1 MLKEI
6 RLPELS
12 DHVAAADIVKV
23 LVAAGDAVAADQP
36 LLEVETEK
44 AVFEFPS
51 PEAGVVRE
59 VLVGPG
65 ETAAV
70 GQLLFRLEVADSGAA
85 APAKENP
92 PPVETRPSPAAAA
105 APPTPPPTPT
115 PAPPPPAAPAD
126 QDGGAPLAAPSVR
139 KLARELGVDIR
150 KVRGFGPGG
159 RIGAEDVKRY
169 ADFGPGSQGDAPAT
183 VPRPL
188 PDFARWGEVRREP
201 MGKVR
206 RITADAMTAAALVPQ
221 VTQFDWADA
230 TELEAF
236 RLRHAPTV
244 ERAGGKLTVTAVLL
258 RFCAEALRRFPR
270 FNASV
275 DMGAGEVVYKEF
287 VNIGVAVDTE
297 RGLLVPVLKGA
308 DRKPI
313 TALAAELAALAERAR
328 GKKLL
333 PEEMEGG
340 TFTISNL
347 GGIGGTGFTPI
358 VYPPK
363 VAILGV
369 SRSEMRPV
377 WDEASGQFR
386 PRRVLPLSLTYDHRL
401 IDGADGARFLRFLC
415 AALEQPLTLFL

>member
-12 DHVAAADIVKV
+12 DNVTAADIVKV
-23 LVAAGDAVAADQP
+23 LVAPGDAVAAEQP

-51 PEAGVVRE
+51 PVAGVVRE
-59 VLVGPG
+59 ILVGAG

-70 GQLLFRLEVADSGAA
+70 GQLLFRLEVPDAGGAAPAEEIPPPETRRSPATAA
-85 APAKENP
+85 APRA
-92 PPVETRPSPAAAA
+92 PA
-105 APPTPPPTPT
+105 
-115 PAPPPPAAPAD
+115 PAPPPPAAPAEEV
-126 QDGGAPLAAPSVR
+126 GGTPLAAPSVR

-150 KVRGFGPGG
+150 QVRGFGPGG
-159 RIGAEDVKRY
+159 RIGAEDVKRF
-169 ADFGPGSQGDAPAT
+169 AAFGPGSQGEAPPAT
-183 VPRPL
+183 ARPL

-201 MGKVR
+201 MSKVR
-206 RITADAMTAAALVPQ
+206 RITAEAMTAAALVPQ

-230 TELEAF
+230 TALEAF
-236 RLRHAPTV
+236 RLRHGGAV
-244 ERAGGKLTVTAVLL
+244 ERAGRKLTVTAVLL
-258 RFCAEALRRFPR
+258 RLCAEALKRFPQ

-275 DMGAGEVVYKEF
+275 DMGAGEVVFKEF

-297 RGLLVPVLKGA
+297 RGLLVPVVKGA

-313 TALAAELAALAERAR
+313 TALAAELAALAEKAR

-347 GGIGGTGFTPI
+347 GGIGGSGFTPI
-358 VYPPK
+358 VYPPQ

-369 SRSEMRPV
+369 SRSEMRPL
-377 WDEASGQFR
+377 WDEAAGQFR

-415 AALEQPLTLFL
+415 EALEQPLALFL